1 MNNKKLSIRVL
12 FPLIMSISIVFCIL
26 SCMIL
31 FSHYISTYL
40 VRKTIEETS
49 RQKNVLAQNIE
60 NEIDS
65 INSIMNNIYY
75 NTIKKYDI
83 QDKNFKTILAN
94 EITSNSEII
103 YGLALYDT
111 DGKNLW
117 HSNNLTST
125 SMQNESW
132 FTQAKDNIETICYG
146 SKKLVYPDNVKQV
159 FQISRYVEYINHG
172 KMKSGVLLMQYY
184 TDSIDAI
191 LEHYKNTQTS
201 YCYLLDNTSNFLYH
215 PFIKEISS
223 GLYKENTTKIA
234 LNSTNYSIKKLH
246 GTKWLIERQQIGY
259 TGWNIVLVSSLFN
272 IHTENMGIY
281 YVIWLL
287 LLIVGII
294 LVFTDILLFHDFTNP
309 VYQLLDTMQ
318 EFGKGNYEVKAAE
331 NGIGELKTLSAH
343 FNIMAEKLQNQM
355 DEIRRNEREKRKME
369 KKLLQS
375 QINPHFLYNTLDSII
390 WMIQSG
396 EYKGAEQMVSSLA
409 KFFRISLSQGKDI
422 IPLEKEL
429 EHATSY
435 LAILFIAFF
444 SSQCMMTR
452 TNTESKKTVAVI
464 LPYTY
469 NKENSRILD
478 AIRDYAHNNSIILDV
493 WHEKSLSSNELS
505 SIIANEEQNHAIGI
519 LLIYPENYLTQQE
532 KHYDYNNVLA
542 ITATMQTAFS
552 HYAAF
557 ENSPSSSYLLP
568 VSAQVIKKIQYG
580 KTDCIYIKNTYELGY
595 ESIQMLDTYSRN
607 KYMKDISIPC
617 HKVDKAAIESGELD
631 ALLTN

>member
-94 EITSNSEII
+94 EITSNSETI

-191 LEHYKNTQTS
+191 L
-201 YCYLLDNTSNFLYH
+201 
-215 PFIKEISS
+215 
-223 GLYKENTTKIA
+223 
-234 LNSTNYSIKKLH
+234 
-246 GTKWLIERQQIGY
+246 
-259 TGWNIVLVSSLFN
+259 
-272 IHTENMGIY
+272 
-281 YVIWLL
+281 
-287 LLIVGII
+287 
-294 LVFTDILLFHDFTNP
+294 
-309 VYQLLDTMQ
+309 
-318 EFGKGNYEVKAAE
+318 
-331 NGIGELKTLSAH
+331 
-343 FNIMAEKLQNQM
+343 
-355 DEIRRNEREKRKME
+355 
-369 KKLLQS
+369 
-375 QINPHFLYNTLDSII
+375 
-390 WMIQSG
+390 
-396 EYKGAEQMVSSLA
+396 
-409 KFFRISLSQGKDI
+409 
-422 IPLEKEL
+422 
-429 EHATSY
+429 
-435 LAILFIAFF
+435 
-444 SSQCMMTR
+444 
-452 TNTESKKTVAVI
+452 
-464 LPYTY
+464 
-469 NKENSRILD
+469 
-478 AIRDYAHNNSIILDV
+478 
-493 WHEKSLSSNELS
+493 
-505 SIIANEEQNHAIGI
+505 
-519 LLIYPENYLTQQE
+519 
-532 KHYDYNNVLA
+532 
-542 ITATMQTAFS
+542 
-552 HYAAF
+552 
-557 ENSPSSSYLLP
+557 
-568 VSAQVIKKIQYG
+568 
-580 KTDCIYIKNTYELGY
+580 
-595 ESIQMLDTYSRN
+595 
-607 KYMKDISIPC
+607 
-617 HKVDKAAIESGELD
+617 
-631 ALLTN
+631 

>member
-94 EITSNSEII
+94 EITSNSETI

-191 LEHYKNTQTS
+191 LEHYKNTQNS

-355 DEIRRNEREKRKME
+355 GEIRRNEREKRKME

-396 EYKGAEQMVSSLA
+396 
-409 KFFRISLSQGKDI
+409 
-422 IPLEKEL
+422 
-429 EHATSY
+429 
-435 LAILFIAFF
+435 
-444 SSQCMMTR
+444 
-452 TNTESKKTVAVI
+452 
-464 LPYTY
+464 
-469 NKENSRILD
+469 
-478 AIRDYAHNNSIILDV
+478 
-493 WHEKSLSSNELS
+493 
-505 SIIANEEQNHAIGI
+505 
-519 LLIYPENYLTQQE
+519 
-532 KHYDYNNVLA
+532 
-542 ITATMQTAFS
+542 
-552 HYAAF
+552 
-557 ENSPSSSYLLP
+557 
-568 VSAQVIKKIQYG
+568 
-580 KTDCIYIKNTYELGY
+580 
-595 ESIQMLDTYSRN
+595 
-607 KYMKDISIPC
+607 
-617 HKVDKAAIESGELD
+617 
-631 ALLTN
+631 

>member
-94 EITSNSEII
+94 EITSNSETI

-191 LEHYKNTQTS
+191 LEHYKNTQNS

-355 DEIRRNEREKRKME
+355 GEIRRNEREKRKME

-375 QINPHFLYNTLDSII
+375 QINPHFLYNTLDAIG
-390 WMIQSG
+390 WLCEEERCQDAV
-396 EYKGAEQMVSSLA
+396 EMVNALA
-409 KFFRISLSQGKDI
+409 KLFRISISKGHEL
-422 IPLEKEL
+422 IPIEKEV
-429 EHATSY
+429 EHARSY
-435 LAILFIAFF
+435 LKIQNFRYKNQFSYEFQVEEDCLQYYCNKITLQPIIENAIYHGLDR
-444 SSQCMMTR
+444 MVD
-452 TNTESKKTVAVI
+452 EG
-464 LPYTY
+464 
-469 NKENSRILD
+469 RIL
-478 AIRDYAHNNSIILDV
+478 IRIYSEGEDV
-493 WHEKSLSSNELS
+493 VFRVEDNGVGMS
-505 SIIANEEQNHAIGI
+505 EEQCRSILHKEPGDNSGIGI
-519 LLIYPENYLTQQE
+519 KNVNDRIKIYFGKE
-532 KHYDYNNVLA
+532 
-542 ITATMQTAFS
+542 
-552 HYAAF
+552 
-557 ENSPSSSYLLP
+557 
-568 VSAQVIKKIQYG
+568 YG
-580 KTDCIYIKNTYELGY
+580 L
-595 ESIQMLDTYSRN
+595 S
-607 KYMKDISIPC
+607 
-617 HKVDKAAIESGELD
+617 IESELD
-631 ALLTN
+631 EGTTVIIRMPKVEENAAAGWEKV

>member
-94 EITSNSEII
+94 EITSNSETI

-191 LEHYKNTQTS
+191 LEHYKNTQNS

-318 EFGKGNYEVKAAE
+318 EFGKGNYEVK
-331 NGIGELKTLSAH
+331 
-343 FNIMAEKLQNQM
+343 
-355 DEIRRNEREKRKME
+355 
-369 KKLLQS
+369 
-375 QINPHFLYNTLDSII
+375 
-390 WMIQSG
+390 
-396 EYKGAEQMVSSLA
+396 GAEQMVSSLA

-435 LAILFIAFF
+435 LAIQNIRFKDKFEF
-444 SSQCMMTR
+444 SVQADKKLLHYLCPKLSIQPLLENAIYHGMEGVYDDGEITISVYEKDNLIHIDVSDNGLGMPEKVVEYIMHNR
-452 TNTESKKTVAVI
+452 VVSSKRGSGIGVRNVD
-464 LPYTY
+464 
-469 NKENSRILD
+469 ERI
-478 AIRDYAHNNSIILDV
+478 
-493 WHEKSLSSNELS
+493 K
-505 SIIANEEQNHAIGI
+505 
-519 LLIYPENYLTQQE
+519 LIYGEQYGVTIESELDEGT
-532 KHYDYNNVLA
+532 
-542 ITATMQTAFS
+542 TATIIIPKLEETA
-552 HYAAF
+552 
-557 ENSPSSSYLLP
+557 EINSDESN
-568 VSAQVIKKIQYG
+568 
-580 KTDCIYIKNTYELGY
+580 KTKL
-595 ESIQMLDTYSRN
+595 
-607 KYMKDISIPC
+607 
-617 HKVDKAAIESGELD
+617 
-631 ALLTN
+631 

>member
-75 NTIKKYDI
+75 NTIKKYDL

-94 EITSNSEII
+94 EITSNSETI

-125 SMQNESW
+125 SMQNKSW

-184 TDSIDAI
+184 TDSIDSI
-191 LEHYKNTQTS
+191 LEHYKNTQNS

-435 LAILFIAFF
+435 LAIQNIRFKDKFEF
-444 SSQCMMTR
+444 SVQADKKLLHYLCPKLSIQPLLENAIYHGMEGVYDDGEITISVYEKDNLIHIDVSDNGLGMPEKVVEYIMHNR
-452 TNTESKKTVAVI
+452 VVSSKRGSGIGVRNVD
-464 LPYTY
+464 
-469 NKENSRILD
+469 ERI
-478 AIRDYAHNNSIILDV
+478 
-493 WHEKSLSSNELS
+493 K
-505 SIIANEEQNHAIGI
+505 
-519 LLIYPENYLTQQE
+519 LIYGE
-532 KHYDYNNVLA
+532 
-542 ITATMQTAFS
+542 
-552 HYAAF
+552 
-557 ENSPSSSYLLP
+557 
-568 VSAQVIKKIQYG
+568 QYG
-580 KTDCIYIKNTYELGY
+580 VT
-595 ESIQMLDTYSRN
+595 
-607 KYMKDISIPC
+607 
-617 HKVDKAAIESGELD
+617 IESELD
-631 ALLTN
+631 EGTSATIIIPKLEETAEINSDESNKTKL